1 MQISQTVVTALVCL
15 WGARI
20 VSHIGFRKL
29 KERKE
34 DARYAKWREE
44 WGSGWYFVVRSF
56 LQVYMLQMILML
68 VVATAILVV
77 NIPYIDPPKWFL
89 I

>member
-1 MQISQTVVTALVCL
+1 
-15 WGARI
+15 
-20 VSHIGFRKL
+20 L
-29 KERKE
+29 KEKRE

-56 LQVYMLQMILML
+56 VQVYTLQMILML

-77 NIPYIDPPKWFL
+77 NLPYIDTPEWFL
-89 I
+89 V